1 MESLGVV
8 DARYVNTWE
17 EEGSRKNKEGKRI
30 KKKQEEEGREKE
42 EIILFKSSSQNI
54 RKYIE
59 KAPIYIGT

>member
-1 MESLGVV
+1 MQDMLILG
-8 DARYVNTWE
+8 
-17 EEGSRKNKEGKRI
+17 
-30 KKKQEEEGREKE
+30 KKKEAGRTKKE